1 VTSNGPPKRV
11 TAPWTPPGNP
21 ARRSPGRRVGS
32 PENAAPKGGRSH
44 PRLNIAG
51 RPIAQK
57 YCEGKVKR
65 ISKGRSKALEI
76 AEGEAYA
83 AVACPRTVLRGRGSR
98 SSRPRSRSSRSG
110 ARRRGFGGARK
121 PGGYA
126 HGGSAGGNP
135 RSPSGGSPRGVASG
149 PRASGPGPPAPGG
162 RGGAFRAGLAEAS
175 SAFGRGRGGGFR
187 EGRFGLLR
195 VSGAPARRPRTTRLE
210 TRTEES
216 DVRASVRER
225 KPDGRAAKAKR
236 GGRISSSS
244 GGSAPPAGLP
254 SGEDRVGAR
263 TTGPERRRTTPGRG
277 EAKGNFGGG
286 SQRY

>member
-1 VTSNGPPKRV
+1 MTSNGPPKRV

-83 AVACPRTVLRGRGSR
+83 AVARPRTVLRGRGSR

-126 HGGSAGGNP
+126 RGGSAGGDP
-135 RSPSGGSPRGVASG
+135 RSPSGGFPSGVASG

-195 VSGAPARRPRTTRLE
+195 VPG
-210 TRTEES
+210 
-216 DVRASVRER
+216 
-225 KPDGRAAKAKR
+225 
-236 GGRISSSS
+236 
-244 GGSAPPAGLP
+244 
-254 SGEDRVGAR
+254 
-263 TTGPERRRTTPGRG
+263 RRREGPVRPVLKHGPRSPTCARAFGRG
-277 EAKGNFGGG
+277 NPTDA
-286 SQRY
+286 QRKRRDRKSVV